1 MKILKLLICGI
12 IFIIVPFLTGLIF
25 KRHTVCGTYVYG
37 QVLLW
42 ALFQLVSVPYIYFRC
57 PFSWLFYIY
66 LIAVVFTS
74 VYGLIK
80 IKRIKKIIKPRISI
94 FLILAIILII
104 AQMAVYIGGMHLDED
119 DARWI
124 AEANDAL
131 SKNTMFLHNPA
142 NGEYLGRF
150 TGEMRKDVF
159 SPWPMYI
166 AFLTKVTMLRPAII
180 AHSIYA
186 PVLLMISYMIYYQIG
201 LNLFK
206 HRTEVGSF
214 LFLAAVI
221 NLFFAG
227 NVYTQSVFS
236 LTRIWQGK
244 AVVAAVVIPLFL
256 LLLINIEKNDN
267 VSNWIM
273 LFLATTASCLFS
285 GMGIAISL
293 ILCTAYGGYAF
304 ICKRFKRLPFLLL
317 AMLPPIIYGLLYF
330 RLRG

>member
-12 IFIIVPFLTGLIF
+12 ILIIAPFLTGLIF

-37 QVLLW
+37 NVLLW

-57 PFSWLFYIY
+57 PFTWLFYIY
-66 LIAVVFTS
+66 LFVVVFTS
-74 VYGLIK
+74 VYGLVK
-80 IKRIKKIIKPRISI
+80 IKRINNIIKPRISF
-94 FLILAIILII
+94 FLILGVILII
-104 AQMAVYIGGMHLDED
+104 FQMVIYFVGMHLDED

-131 SKNTMFLHNPA
+131 SKNTMLLHNPV

-150 TGEMRKDVF
+150 TGDMRKDAF
-159 SPWPMYI
+159 SPWSMYI
-166 AFLTKVTMLRPAII
+166 AFLAKVTMLRPAII

-186 PVLLMISYMIYYQIG
+186 PILLMISYMIYYQIG

-214 LFLAAVI
+214 LFLVAVI

-256 LLLINIEKNDN
+256 LLLINIEKKDN
-267 VSNWIM
+267 ISNWIM
-273 LFLATTASCLFS
+273 LFLGTEASCLFS

-293 ILCTAYGGYAF
+293 ILCSAYGGYAF
-304 ICKRFKRLPFLLL
+304 ICKRFNRLPFLLL
-317 AMLPPIIYGLLYF
+317 GVLPPIVYGLLYF
-330 RLRG
+330 WLRG

>member
-1 MKILKLLICGI
+1 MLII
-12 IFIIVPFLTGLIF
+12 PFLAGLLF
-25 KRHTVCGTYVYG
+25 KRHTVSGTYVYG
-37 QVLLW
+37 QVFLW
-42 ALFQLVSVPYIYFRC
+42 ALFQLISVPYIYFRC
-57 PFSWLFYIY
+57 SFSWLFYVY
-66 LIAVVFTS
+66 LLAIAVVS
-74 VYGLIK
+74 VFGLIK
-80 IKRIKKIIKPRISI
+80 IKRVKKIVKPRISF
-94 FLILAIILII
+94 FLVLAIILII
-104 AQMAVYIGGMHLDED
+104 AQMTVYLTGMHLDED

-131 SKNTMFLHNPA
+131 SKDTMFLHNPA

-166 AFLTKVTMLRPAII
+166 AFIAKATMFRPAII

-186 PVLLMISYMIYYQIG
+186 PLLLMISYMIYYQIG
-201 LNLFK
+201 LNLFR
-206 HRTEVGSF
+206 HRTELGSF
-214 LFLAAVI
+214 LFLTAVI

-256 LLLINIEKNDN
+256 LLLINIEKNN
-267 VSNWIM
+267 SIYNWIM

-304 ICKRFKRLPFLLL
+304 ICKRFNRFPFVVL
-317 AMLPPIIYGLLYF
+317 AVIPPIVYGLLYF
-330 RLRG
+330 WLRG